1 MKTRRNKGN
10 KKNRK
15 SRKTRKTRQPR
26 KTHRHSYTQYGGSKR
41 KKNNTRVKSVNKSK
55 KWKSVQCSAGKNK
68 LPYTCYSPK
77 TLHSMKQLWN
87 ARHPDSPIHT
97 NDTRTIWEELRE
109 KLEPT
114 CNQEMCWME
123 QHFMKGGVDKELKD
137 FTFAPPVPET
147 WKKNPEEWLSSV
159 DILRVM
165 SQYEKEYPCFEFLG
179 PSPIDY
185 DTQKMYGECV
195 WEELCNFS
203 LQTHLKNGKRKI
215 GVIFNL
221 DPHYKEGSHWVA
233 LFIYIPKEEMMRV
246 QGKRG
251 STSKKGKENE
261 KKAGIYYF
269 DSYGEKAEP
278 QIRKF
283 MNTVEKQAQ
292 QLRIPISKKENNR
305 RHQYSESECG
315 MFSMYFILRMLFAD
329 GDMELANDADKMFST
344 VSLKNKIPDKH
355 MKELRKMYFNW
366 V

>member
-1 MKTRRNKGN
+1 MKTIRNR
-10 KKNRK
+10 KNRK
-15 SRKTRKTRQPR
+15 YR
-26 KTHRHSYTQYGGSKR
+26 
-41 KKNNTRVKSVNKSK
+41 NTRRRRRTRRTRRRIPKQHGGTKRSSHYKRTKKTGTSSVSH
-55 KWKSVQCSAGKNK
+55 KWKSLQCSAGNK
-68 LPYTCYSPK
+68 ELPYTCYSAK
-77 TLHSMKQLWN
+77 TLHKMKKYWN
-87 ARHPDSPIHT
+87 ARHPDSPIQT
-97 NDTRTIWEELRE
+97 NDTKKIWEELRE
-109 KLEPT
+109 KMEPT

-137 FTFAPPVPET
+137 FTFAPMVPET
-147 WKKNPEEWLSSV
+147 WKKNPEEWLSSI

-203 LQTHLKNGKRKI
+203 LQKQLKEGKRKI

-233 LFIYIPKEEMMRV
+233 LFIYVPKEEMLRV
-246 QGKRG
+246 QGK
-251 STSKKGKENE
+251 KGEKEE
-261 KKAGIYYF
+261 KTEKQAGIYYF
-269 DSYGEKAEP
+269 DSYGDKPEP

-283 MNTVEKQAQ
+283 MNTVKKQAE
-292 QLRIPISKKENNR
+292 QLRIPISKKENSR

-329 GDMELANDADKMFST
+329 GDPQLANDADKMFAN
-344 VSLKNKIPDKH
+344 VSLTHKIPDKH

>member
-1 MKTRRNKGN
+1 MRRRSKKNSRRRTRRRYIKKQKGGSKQQRRGTNKLTKPT
-10 KKNRK
+10 KKK
-15 SRKTRKTRQPR
+15 SRKQA
-26 KTHRHSYTQYGGSKR
+26 S
-41 KKNNTRVKSVNKSK
+41 
-55 KWKSVQCSAGKNK
+55 WKSLQCSAGNK
-68 LPYTCYSPK
+68 ELPYSCYSAK
-77 TLHSMKQLWN
+77 TLHKMKTYWN
-87 ARHPDSPIHT
+87 ARHPDSPIRT
-97 NDTRTIWEELRE
+97 NNTKQIWEELRE

-137 FTFAPPVPET
+137 FTFAPVVPET
-147 WKKNPEEWLSSV
+147 WKKNPEEWLSSI

-203 LQTHLKNGKRKI
+203 LQSHLKNGKRKI
-215 GVIFNL
+215 GIIFNL

-233 LFIYIPKEEMMRV
+233 LFIYIPKEEMLRI
-246 QGKRG
+246 QGKK
-251 STSKKGKENE
+251 SKTSSGKQ
-261 KKAGIYYF
+261 AGIYYF
-269 DSYGEKAEP
+269 DSYGDKPEP

-283 MNTVEKQAQ
+283 MNTVKKQAE
-292 QLRIPISKKENNR
+292 QLQISISKKENSR

-329 GDMELANDADKMFST
+329 GDPDLANDADKMFAN
-344 VSLKNKIPDKH
+344 VSLTHKIPDKH